1 MKMIPVAILLL
12 LFFGGGTTAF
22 ADPPVLSSNGTVAAG
37 TEVNLRVRQV
47 IPIDGLSR
55 GERMLNGEHP
65 IKAGDVFTAE
75 WPASP
80 GQPPMILAGCVSEV
94 IPPRRFGRPGKVSVK
109 IAWPFDASGHQWDF
123 DIEDQR
129 FSSAQKRRAITTLFL
144 AEGFALGA
152 SVGANLDH
160 GKSGAT
166 LGGGGVGLVFGL
178 AYASLQPGQA
188 ASLEPGDMLA
198 VVVGS
203 TEVKKLPPE
212 VPLRIYPAHEPEE
225 ERHARV
231 QKAHLREK
239 SR

>member
-1 MKMIPVAILLL
+1 MKMIAVATL
-12 LFFGGGTTAF
+12 LFLFAGGGAKAF
-22 ADPPVLSSNGTVAAG
+22 ADPPAPSNNGGVAPGTK
-37 TEVNLRVRQV
+37 VNLYVRQV

-65 IKAGDVFTAE
+65 IKAGDAFTAE
-75 WPASP
+75 WPVSP
-80 GQPPMILAGCVSEV
+80 GRSPIILAGCVSEV

-109 IAWPFDASGHQWDF
+109 IAWPFDASGKQWSF

-129 FSSAQKRRAITTLFL
+129 FSSAQKRRAITSLFL
-144 AEGFALGA
+144 AEGFILGA

-160 GKSGAT
+160 GKSAAT
-166 LGGGGVGLVFGL
+166 LGGAGVGMVLGL

-188 ASLEPGDMLA
+188 ASLEPGDTLA

-203 TEVKKLPPE
+203 TEARKLPPE
-212 VPLRIYPAHEPEE
+212 VPLRIYPVHEPEE
-225 ERHARV
+225 GKHAHGR
-231 QKAHLREK
+231 KAQAGEK